1 MKLDFELTNQ
11 TKILIGILVV
21 ALIAALATQW
31 GPSFYKIVSNPKM
44 KTKRETLKT
53 SEDLVTASKILKTN
67 EAGLYQKTGIAGEGE
82 TTTMFEGNYPASVVR
97 KKVAE
102 IVKRA
107 GIPNNYQINYEVVP
121 GKKSERISQQARRN
135 LVVFSYQEKLN
146 AEKDTLIAAIEAE
159 LQEQAQ
165 EQEQAEI
172 DIDVDADAD
181 AMDMFMDAWLGE
193 ADVEP
198 ENSKETEKS
207 DDKTYKEEK
216 EEKTNDKEEGTPE
229 KPSDVESDKDETPE
243 PSDIE
248 SNKDETPEPP
258 DVENDKDE
266 TPEPSDV
273 ESDKDETP
281 EPSDVE
287 SDKDENPEPSNVE
300 NDKDENPEPSEE
312 SGNNHIDA
320 DNAVDDTIE
329 WKFVSLP
336 DSIPISIRIELI
348 ELILPLIDQHLVGAE
363 KTLFE
368 NHFFKTETRA
378 TAGFFGL
385 GARKPTTEINFR
397 PNSDILAKFTN
408 LIDTYGEELD
418 KQQLRVDFLKYM
430 DMVQSQIE
438 ELIQK
443 LQVAPVAYTPESY
456 TVKMKFK
463 SEIDK
468 LVNLNKIIETTSK
481 WLMVRDLQIS
491 VDHKEN
497 KINVDVLMIARVY
510 Q

>member
-11 TKILIGILVV
+11 TKILLGILLV

-82 TTTMFEGNYPASVVR
+82 TITMFDGNYPASVVR

-146 AEKDTLIAAIEAE
+146 AEKDALNAAIEAE
-159 LQEQAQ
+159 LQAQ
-165 EQEQAEI
+165 EQVEI
-172 DIDVDADAD
+172 DIDIDADADAD

-193 ADVEP
+193 TDVES

-207 DDKTYKEEK
+207 DDTTYKEEK
-216 EEKTNDKEEGTPE
+216 EEKEEETDDKNEATSE
-229 KPSDVESDKDETPE
+229 KTADVES
-243 PSDIE
+243 
-248 SNKDETPEPP
+248 
-258 DVENDKDE
+258 
-266 TPEPSDV
+266 
-273 ESDKDETP
+273 
-281 EPSDVE
+281 
-287 SDKDENPEPSNVE
+287 
-300 NDKDENPEPSEE
+300 DKDENPEPSEE
-312 SGNNHIDA
+312 SGNNQESGNNHIDA
-320 DNAVDDTIE
+320 DNAVDGPIE

-336 DSIPISIRIELI
+336 DSIPISIKIELI

-443 LQVAPVAYTPESY
+443 LQVAPVTYTPESY

>member
-11 TKILIGILVV
+11 TKILLGILLV

-67 EAGLYQKTGIAGEGE
+67 EAGLYHKTGIADEGE
-82 TTTMFEGNYPASVVR
+82 TTTMFDGNYPASVVR

-146 AEKDTLIAAIEAE
+146 AEKDALNAVIEAE
-159 LQEQAQ
+159 LQAQ
-165 EQEQAEI
+165 EQEQEQIEI
-172 DIDVDADAD
+172 DTDADAD

-193 ADVEP
+193 ADVES

-207 DDKTYKEEK
+207 DDKTDKEEK
-216 EEKTNDKEEGTPE
+216 EEETDDKNEAAPE
-229 KPSDVESDKDETPE
+229 KTA
-243 PSDIE
+243 
-248 SNKDETPEPP
+248 
-258 DVENDKDE
+258 
-266 TPEPSDV
+266 
-273 ESDKDETP
+273 
-281 EPSDVE
+281 DVE
-287 SDKDENPEPSNVE
+287 SDKDENPEPS
-300 NDKDENPEPSEE
+300 EE
-312 SGNNHIDA
+312 AGNNHIDA

-336 DSIPISIRIELI
+336 DSIPISIKIELI

-430 DMVQSQIE
+430 DTVQSQIE

-443 LQVAPVAYTPESY
+443 LQVAPISYTPESY

>member
-11 TKILIGILVV
+11 TKILLGILVV

-82 TTTMFEGNYPASVVR
+82 TATMFDGNYPASVVR

-146 AEKDTLIAAIEAE
+146 AEKDALNAAIEAE
-159 LQEQAQ
+159 LQAQAQ
-165 EQEQAEI
+165 AQVEI
-172 DIDVDADAD
+172 DADAD

-216 EEKTNDKEEGTPE
+216 EEKTDDKEERTPE
-229 KPSDVESDKDETPE
+229 KPSDVESDEDE
-243 PSDIE
+243 
-248 SNKDETPEPP
+248 N
-258 DVENDKDE
+258 
-266 TPEPSDV
+266 PEPSDV
-273 ESDKDETP
+273 ESDKDEH
-281 EPSDVE
+281 
-287 SDKDENPEPSNVE
+287 
-300 NDKDENPEPSEE
+300 PEPSEE
-312 SGNNHIDA
+312 SGNNHIDS
-320 DNAVDDTIE
+320 DNAVEDTIE

-363 KTLFE
+363 KALFE

-463 SEIDK
+463 AEIDK